1 MERIDLDQKL
11 EYKGYWYLP
20 TAPEDRVAGVLT
32 YHPNEK
38 IILELMGCFGEYS
51 WSILTKREEDPV
63 ILGRTADGK
72 DITLINNILKFR
84 KCYAASLNL
93 TFRFISLTM
102 SSSSSM
108 MALRTSGA

>member
-1 MERIDLDQKL
+1 MLRLHKECLAININYLYELCKYDYRLIKL
-11 EYKGYWYLP
+11 
-20 TAPEDRVAGVLT
+20 
-32 YHPNEK
+32 
-38 IILELMGCFGEYS
+38 
-51 WSILTKREEDPV
+51 
-63 ILGRTADGK
+63 
-72 DITLINNILKFR
+72 LKFR

>member
-38 IILELMGCFGEYS
+38 IIL
-51 WSILTKREEDPV
+51 
-63 ILGRTADGK
+63 
-72 DITLINNILKFR
+72 LKFR